1 MSGDGGLAMLLGDL
15 LTLKQ
20 LDLPVKV
27 VVFDNQILGFVAM
40 EQKAGGFLPVNTA
53 LENPDFAVIA
63 QASGILGIRVDDSMT
78 LEEALRRAFAH
89 EGPALVQVRIAT
101 QELAMPPKVELEQV
115 KGFSLYALKAVLN
128 GRGDELVEL
137 AKTNLR

>member
-1 MSGDGGLAMLLGDL
+1 M
-15 LTLKQ
+15 
-20 LDLPVKV
+20 
-27 VVFDNQILGFVAM
+27 
-40 EQKAGGFLPVNTA
+40 PVNTA
-53 LENPDFAVIA
+53 LENPDFAAIA
-63 QASGILGIRVDDSMT
+63 QASGILGFRVDDSMT

-137 AKTNLR
+137 ATTNLR